1 MSDLFLPV
9 RLQLV
14 LAGMVFFFS
23 GYAAAPWIYHKKIK
37 WLLAFPLWIAEKL
50 ETWSEKKINVYW
62 LFLFIFSINSISLTL
77 DLLSGYI
84 LFLPILF
91 AAWTGLNIGVVT
103 FHSLK
108 GEFYFAALMNP
119 VALIELPAVF
129 ITFALALSYNLQLL
143 GWGGK
148 EFSWKTDTYLHSYL
162 GIVIPLLFIAAII
175 ETAFIHWAQKI
186 QD

>member
-14 LAGMVFFFS
+14 FTGMVFFFV
-23 GYAAAPWIYHKKIK
+23 GYAAAPWIYHKKVK
-37 WLLAFPLWIAEKL
+37 WLLVFPLWIAEKL
-50 ETWSEKKINVYW
+50 ESWSKKKINAFG
-62 LFLFIFSINSISLTL
+62 LFLFIFGVNNISLTL
-77 DLLSGYI
+77 DLLSGFI

-91 AAWTGLNIGVVT
+91 AVWTGLNIGVVT

-108 GEFYFAALMNP
+108 GEFYFAALVNP

-143 GWGGK
+143 EWGGK
-148 EFSWKTDTYLHSYL
+148 EFFWQTATYLHSYL
-162 GIVIPLLFIAAII
+162 GIVLPLLFVAAVI
-175 ETAFIHWAQKI
+175 ETALIHWAQKI